1 MKTLK
6 DWYDSEIDKFEDFFI
21 PGDIVSQDVVEHF
34 RNVMI
39 PKTDNA
45 YLMQMGEAQDFVD
58 GKSTYMTFANE
69 GNGWT
74 YKGNCYKGENKT
86 PFEKW
91 LDRFIEEKDIDI
103 TEEFKAEKDG
113 VSKIFSYKDV
123 LNNIKT
129 TSENE
134 QGKIKD
140 MLIKIDFNNGDVKD
154 FLKHLSK
161 ALIPSQE
168 EIKNMEEI
176 YGKTVYGIEKQ
187 DEEES
192 EEDEL

>member
-1 MKTLK
+1 
-6 DWYDSEIDKFEDFFI
+6 
-21 PGDIVSQDVVEHF
+21 
-34 RNVMI
+34 
-39 PKTDNA
+39 
-45 YLMQMGEAQDFVD
+45 
-58 GKSTYMTFANE
+58 
-69 GNGWT
+69 
-74 YKGNCYKGENKT
+74 
-86 PFEKW
+86 
-91 LDRFIEEKDIDI
+91 
-103 TEEFKAEKDG
+103 
-113 VSKIFSYKDV
+113 
-123 LNNIKT
+123 
-129 TSENE
+129 
-134 QGKIKD
+134 